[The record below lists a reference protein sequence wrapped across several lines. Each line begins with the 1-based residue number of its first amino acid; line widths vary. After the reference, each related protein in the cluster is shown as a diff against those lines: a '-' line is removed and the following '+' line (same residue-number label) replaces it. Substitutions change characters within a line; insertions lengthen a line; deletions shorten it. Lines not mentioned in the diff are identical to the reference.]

1 MFKCTKVNSERNM
14 KRVAVITFF
23 QSQDNYGQLL
33 QCFALQKILQK
44 LGTSPCVIRY
54 GFHRHYYHCLPWK
67 DMFSKTGFYILQKNL
82 NSLYYEKI
90 KAKYPNRG
98 FNRFRHN
105 HIHFTHRCYNSL
117 EDLQRN
123 PPKADIYITG
133 SDQVWA
139 QLISSDNN
147 RSFFLDF
154 GGKTVKRIAYAP
166 SFALD
171 NYPKDLWDDLRQLL
185 KKLNAV
191 SVREKTGVSICEKV
205 GIHAQLVLDP
215 TLLLTHDDYNFLS
228 STVINHKYCF
238 AYHVNISTS
247 EELQW
252 ASVSKYNE
260 RYGIKT
266 YATFA
271 NPHDNIDM
279 RILVGAEYV
288 YPTIPQWLG
297 WIKNAEFVLTSSF
310 HGIIFSILFH
320 VPFVVCLREESM
332 YAGNDRVITLLNS
345 LYLDDRILSSGTCIE
360 NILSKKI
367 NWIDVDTRLSA
378 LRLDSLAFLSK
389 NIS

>member
-1 MFKCTKVNSERNM
+1 MM
-14 KRVAVITFF
+14 KSVAVITFF

-54 GFHRHYYHCLPWK
+54 GFHRHYYHGLPWK
-67 DMFSKTGFYILQKNL
+67 VLLSKTGLYVLQKNL
-82 NSLYYEKI
+82 ISFYQENI
-90 KAKYPNRG
+90 RAKYPKRG
-98 FNRFRHN
+98 FSRFRHN
-105 HIHFTHRCYNSL
+105 HINFTRRCYNSL

-139 QLISSDNN
+139 QLISSYNN

-154 GGKTVKRIAYAP
+154 GGNSVKRIAYAP
-166 SFALD
+166 SFALE
-171 NYPKDLWDDLRQLL
+171 NYPEDLLDDLRLL
-185 KKLNAV
+185 LQSFDAV
-191 SVREKTGVSICEKV
+191 SVREKTGLSICEKV
-205 GIHAQLVLDP
+205 GVHAQLVLDP
-215 TLLLTHDDYNFLS
+215 TLLLTTDDYNFVS
-228 STVINHKYCF
+228 ATVTNDKYCF
-238 AYHVNISTS
+238 AYHVNIKSS
-247 EELQW
+247 EELRW

-260 RYGIKT
+260 RHGIRT

-271 NPHDNIDM
+271 NSQDNIDM
-279 RILVGAEYV
+279 EILLGAEYV

-297 WIKNAEFVLTSSF
+297 WIKNAEYVLTSSF
-310 HGIIFSILFH
+310 HGIIFSIIFH

-345 LYLDDRILSSGTCIE
+345 LCLDYRILSSETCIE
-360 NILSKKI
+360 SILSKKI
-367 NWIDVDTRLSA
+367 NWIEVDEKLSVF
-378 LRLDSLAFLSK
+378 RIDSLAFLSK

>member
-1 MFKCTKVNSERNM
+1 M

-33 QCFALQKILQK
+33 QCFALQKSLQK
-44 LGTSPCVIRY
+44 LGTSPRVIRY

-67 DMFSKTGFYILQKNL
+67 DLFSKTGFYVLQKNI
-82 NSLYYEKI
+82 NSFYYERI
-90 KAKYPNRG
+90 RAKYPSRG

-105 HIHFTHRCYNSL
+105 HINFTHRCYNSL
-117 EDLQRN
+117 EDLQKN

-139 QLISSDNN
+139 QLISSFNN

-154 GGKTVKRIAYAP
+154 GKKTIKRIAYAP
-166 SFALD
+166 SFALEE
-171 NYPKDLWDDLRQLL
+171 YPKELQNELRELL
-185 KKLNAV
+185 NNFNAV

-205 GIHAQLVLDP
+205 GIHAQLVVDP
-215 TLLLTHDDYNFLS
+215 TLLLTLDDYDFLS
-228 STVINHKYCF
+228 SIVTNKKYCF
-238 AYHVNISTS
+238 AYHVNITTS
-247 EELQW
+247 EELRW

-260 RYGIKT
+260 RHGIKT

-271 NPHDNIDM
+271 NPYDNIDM
-279 RILVGAEYV
+279 EFLVGAEYV
-288 YPTIPQWLG
+288 YPNIPQWLG
-297 WIKNAEFVLTSSF
+297 WIKNAEYVLTTSF
-310 HGIIFSILFH
+310 HGIIFSIIFH

-345 LYLDDRILSSGTCIE
+345 LCLDDRILSSDTCIE
-360 NILSKKI
+360 NILSTKI
-367 NWIDVDTRLSA
+367 NWIDVDAKLSV
-378 LRLDSLAFLSK
+378 LRVDSLAFLSK

>member
-1 MFKCTKVNSERNM
+1 M
-14 KRVAVITFF
+14 KKFAVITFF

-54 GFHRHYYHCLPWK
+54 GFHRHYYHVLPWK
-67 DMFSKTGFYILQKNL
+67 VLLSKPGFYVLQK
-82 NSLYYEKI
+82 KI
-90 KAKYPNRG
+90 KSFYHENIRAKYPKRG

-105 HIHFTHRCYNSL
+105 YINFTRRCYNSL

-139 QLISSDNN
+139 QLISSYNN

-154 GGKTVKRIAYAP
+154 GKNSVKRIAYAP
-166 SFALD
+166 SFALE
-171 NYPKDLWDDLRQLL
+171 NYPKDLQDELRLL
-185 KKLNAV
+185 LDNFDAV
-191 SVREKTGVSICEKV
+191 SVREKTGVSICQKV

-215 TLLLTHDDYNFLS
+215 TLLLTIDDYNFFS
-228 STVINHKYCF
+228 ATATNNKYCF

-247 EELQW
+247 EELRW

-260 RYGIKT
+260 QHGIRT
-266 YATFA
+266 YAAFA

-279 RILVGAEYV
+279 EILVGAEYV

-297 WIKNAEFVLTSSF
+297 WIKKAEYVLTSSF
-310 HGIIFSILFH
+310 HGIIFSIIFH

-332 YAGNDRVITLLNS
+332 YAGNDRVITLLSS
-345 LYLDDRILSSGTCIE
+345 LCLNNRILSSGASID

-367 NWIDVDTRLSA
+367 DWIEVDEKLSV
-378 LRLDSLAFLSK
+378 LRIDSLAFL
-389 NIS
+389 NNNL